1 MGVGAEGVV
10 MAQNVLLNG
19 LVHISSHCQEML
31 WTIFVSGHLLDSGSI
46 SQQSLF
52 VTHVAFNQLLISML
66 VLSNPLLHSEKTL
79 LAKQVHLS
87 T

>member
-31 WTIFVSGHLLDSGSI
+31 WTIFVSRHLLDSGSI
-46 SQQSLF
+46 S
-52 VTHVAFNQLLISML
+52 
-66 VLSNPLLHSEKTL
+66 
-79 LAKQVHLS
+79 
-87 T
+87 